1 MLLAIDTSTRHA
13 GVAVADLGR
22 VLSSRCWRSS
32 VNHSAELMPA
42 VDQILRSHGLTPG
55 DLSGIAVA
63 LGPGGFSA
71 LRVGMSVVKGLAFTS
86 GTAVV
91 GVGTLDLEA
100 YPYLQSGLPV
110 CAILDAGRK
119 EVASAL
125 FGKDGVRAREDTVGT
140 VEELVEGID
149 QDRSWADLAVLRRR
163 KGTGNCWLPRV
174 SWGITW
180 VIRERLGRVRR
191 WEYWIASQIC
201 WEQQEQSL
209 ACFPLPSYITKGGC
223 WLTLDW
229 FSRQTGVTHP
239 LLFPRMHVGFLKE
252 SWTPGPWANWGGP
265 DSWEELACRG

>member
-13 GVAVADLGR
+13 GVAVADPGR

-86 GTAVV
+86 VTPVV

-100 YPYLQSGLPV
+100 HPFLQSGLPV

-125 FGKDGVRAREDTVGT
+125 FGRDGLRAREDMVGT
-140 VEELVEGID
+140 VGELVEDTDELTLFCGEAA
-149 QDRSWADLAVLRRR
+149 S
-163 KGTGNCWLPRV
+163 
-174 SWGITW
+174 SWGDL
-180 VIRERLGRVRR
+180 IRERLGRLALVADGSPAQRTWALCQLGWQR
-191 WEYWIASQIC
+191 LDEGKTEDLASLQPNY
-201 WEQQEQSL
+201 L
-209 ACFPLPSYITKGGC
+209 RMPSIGRPKQR
-223 WLTLDW
+223 D
-229 FSRQTGVTHP
+229 
-239 LLFPRMHVGFLKE
+239 RMPQR
-252 SWTPGPWANWGGP
+252 S
-265 DSWEELACRG
+265 

>member
-13 GVAVADLGR
+13 GVAVCDDGR

-86 GTAVV
+86 GTPVV

-100 YPYLQSGLPV
+100 HPYSQSGLPV

-125 FGKDGVRAREDTVGT
+125 FSKDSVRAREDAVGP
-140 VEELVEGID
+140 VEELVDGID
-149 QDRSWADLAVLRRR
+149 EPTLFCGEAVA
-163 KGTGNCWLPRV
+163 
-174 SWGITW
+174 SWGG
-180 VIRERLGRVRR
+180 VIRERLG
-191 WEYWIASQIC
+191 
-201 WEQQEQSL
+201 SL
-209 ACFPLPSYITKGGC
+209 AVVADAAPAQRAWALGQLGWQRLAEGKTEDLASLQPNYLRMPSIGRPKQR
-223 WLTLDW
+223 D
-229 FSRQTGVTHP
+229 R
-239 LLFPRMHVGFLKE
+239 
-252 SWTPGPWANWGGP
+252 TPQR
-265 DSWEELACRG
+265 S